1 MLYTLNVAMA
11 FAFLSSLYGDFM
23 QVSLIILLF
32 NLLLT
37 AVYLFL
43 ECFFIF
49 GVQFFTSNNRKMH
62 TFNLLIV
69 KGDTLRLL
77 IVKCTINN
85 RMLQQIYLLIVDT
98 VLLSTPKLHSTGRHH
113 EKNLHTQELH
123 LTELALK

>member
-1 MLYTLNVAMA
+1 MA

-98 VLLSTPKLHSTGRHH
+98 VLLSTPKFHSTGRHH